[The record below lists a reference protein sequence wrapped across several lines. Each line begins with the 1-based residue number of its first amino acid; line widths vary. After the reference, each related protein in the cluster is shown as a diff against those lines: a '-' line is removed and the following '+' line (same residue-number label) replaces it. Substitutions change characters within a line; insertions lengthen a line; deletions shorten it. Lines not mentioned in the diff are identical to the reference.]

1 MSEKRS
7 YSTPRLLEQSVAPH
21 RVHII
26 EHFRPEERHTHFGP
40 QSLQVHE
47 MTLRIEA
54 GAGGLRDGI
63 ALNGSEDTV
72 VKDVLIWK
80 VTIKEASQR
89 NGCNDFLGVSWKER
103 KLSESEDLKAA
114 VNQFIKNYEATYSV
128 KITSCRVDDDVVK
141 AGDNMLS
148 GITRLNFDYKE
159 HRKSKSGRAI
169 LKIPSL
175 AALPYE
181 QLRKTNMF
189 DREVHFYE
197 TLLPRLY
204 ELGQCKPFAPKLYAV
219 TEAKALVLEDLSVD
233 RYTPGNRLDQL
244 DLDQSRISLNM
255 LATYHALGYKYL
267 QTLSKDDSSWS
278 LIGSV
283 QPTLVGRPKTE
294 SFNKFLT
301 MIKPHLTPALYDK
314 MKGLEA
320 ETLANPKI
328 KEPES
333 MTVII
338 HGDYRT
344 NNILF
349 KYVDN
354 EVREVKIID
363 WQLSK
368 EANPALDLIYFFVT
382 SVPIKTVESHD
393 DELLNLYLETLND
406 KLGSLETGRSYS
418 KQELDEDIKYYKSY
432 FLKTICINWQ
442 EIMRAGKPGE
452 ETDKYISSAA
462 KWLDY
467 LERKEII

>member
-1 MSEKRS
+1 M
-7 YSTPRLLEQSVAPH
+7 
-21 RVHII
+21 
-26 EHFRPEERHTHFGP
+26 
-40 QSLQVHE
+40 
-47 MTLRIEA
+47 
-54 GAGGLRDGI
+54 
-63 ALNGSEDTV
+63 
-72 VKDVLIWK
+72 
-80 VTIKEASQR
+80 
-89 NGCNDFLGVSWKER
+89 
-103 KLSESEDLKAA
+103 KAA